1 MEKRAVLAIVLSLVV
16 VVLWSIFF
24 APAPPPPPSEV
35 SDSSSE
41 PPANTT
47 APQQAPPGNAGPVSL
62 AGGTAERPPGSPAS
76 QEAFVTVDTG
86 VARFMLTSQG
96 ASVKAVQLHAYS
108 TTLAKGAPPIEI
120 APVPGA
126 TTLPLTAELSMDQRI
141 TALGQVV
148 FTPSQTEVTLSTA
161 QPEQT
166 VTFRGELGDGRTVH
180 RLYRF
185 RYTDYTFEV
194 STWVD
199 GLQPPAGSS
208 LFLLWG
214 PGLLRH
220 TDDVERQ
227 GQTGEQPRS
236 YVSGKVLHEAPKKP
250 GESQIEQG
258 QVAWT
263 ALADTYFAAV
273 LMPKEPASDAVIARR
288 LEGDTLQVGLRT
300 PLTQDRARQTVR
312 VYVGPKSQPLLE
324 AAEPSLDKL
333 IDLGFFSPLA
343 RPMLQFLRLLNGLV
357 HNYGVTI
364 MLATILIKIAFWPL
378 TQTSYKSM
386 QAMQKLQPKL
396 KELQVVYKDDKQAL
410 NRAMM
415 QLYREHKVNPMGGCL
430 PMVLQIPVFF
440 AFYNALLYAIEL
452 RHAPFVCWET
462 ELWWIGRGICDLSVY
477 DPSYVTPVLMGI
489 TMFVQ
494 QKMTPTTGDPTQAK
508 IMQFMPLIFLMFF
521 LKAPAGLVLYWL
533 VNNVLS
539 IAQQLLIN
547 RTYNPNMAKP
557 AVVSKG

>member
-1 MEKRAVLAIVLSLVV
+1 M
-16 VVLWSIFF
+16 
-24 APAPPPPPSEV
+24 
-35 SDSSSE
+35 
-41 PPANTT
+41 
-47 APQQAPPGNAGPVSL
+47 
-62 AGGTAERPPGSPAS
+62 
-76 QEAFVTVDTG
+76 VDTG
-86 VARFMLTSQG
+86 VARFTLTSRG
-96 ASVKAVQLHAYS
+96 AGVNAVQLSAYG

-126 TTLPLTAELSMDQRI
+126 TILPLTAELHMEQRV
-141 TALGQVV
+141 TSLGQVA
-148 FTPSQTEVTLSTA
+148 FTPSQTEVTLSA
-161 QPEQT
+161 SQPEGT
-166 VTFRGELGDGRTVH
+166 VAFRGELGDGRIVH

-185 RYTDYTFEV
+185 RHANYTFEV
-194 STWVD
+194 STWVE

-208 LFLLWG
+208 MVLLWG

-220 TDDVERQ
+220 TYDVGRQ
-227 GQTGEQPRS
+227 GQTAEHPRS

-250 GESQIEQG
+250 GESQVEQG

-273 LMPKEPASDAVIARR
+273 LMPKEPAGDAVIARR
-288 LEGDTLQVGLRT
+288 LEEDIFEIGLRT
-300 PLTQDRARQTVR
+300 PLTQDRTKQTVR

-343 RPMLQFLRLLNGLV
+343 RPMLQFLRLLNGWV

-410 NRAMM
+410 NRATM
-415 QLYREHKVNPMGGCL
+415 QLYRENKVNPMGGCL

-462 ELWWIGRGICDLSVY
+462 ELWWIGRGICDLSIY

-489 TMFVQ
+489 TMFIQ
-494 QKMTPTTGDPTQAK
+494 QKMTPTTGDPAQAK
-508 IMQFMPLIFLMFF
+508 VMQFMPLIFLMFF
-521 LKAPAGLVLYWL
+521 LKAPAGLVIYWL

-539 IAQQLLIN
+539 IAQQLIIN
-547 RTYNPNMAKP
+547 RTYTPNMAKP
-557 AVVSKG
+557 AVASKR